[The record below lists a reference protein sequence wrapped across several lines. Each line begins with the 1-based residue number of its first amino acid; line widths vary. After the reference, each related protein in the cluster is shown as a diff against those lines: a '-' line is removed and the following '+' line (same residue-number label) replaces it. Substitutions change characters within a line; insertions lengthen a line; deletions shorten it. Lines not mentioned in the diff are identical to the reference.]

1 MDWGAVA
8 GSVVTGLFN
17 KRAADKQMRFQG
29 DQSRTQ
35 YQRAVADMKAAGLN
49 PMLSAKL
56 GGNQAM
62 GGASA
67 TMPDLGQTV
76 TSSKQ
81 ATTQRKLV
89 DAQVEHIEAQAD
101 QSRANASLART
112 QASNIVSQQQ
122 AGLPAAQAESAL
134 ASAASSRQNVQKMIQ
149 EIKASQQNVMIQALS
164 IPEQQAMANVFTVM
178 GGDAGRAIAFLQQLK
193 KGGAGVDLIIQTLG
207 LKSLLGKIKFGKGQ

>member
-1 MDWGAVA
+1 MWGSIV
-8 GSVVTGLFN
+8 GSVATGLFN
-17 KRAADKQMRFQG
+17 KRAADKQMRFQ
-29 DQSRTQ
+29 DEQSRTQ

-76 TSSKQ
+76 TSAKQ

-89 DAQVEHIEAQAD
+89 NAQVEHIEAQAD
-101 QSRANASLART
+101 QSRANAALART

-122 AGLPAAQAESAL
+122 AGLPAAQAESAF
-134 ASAASSRQNVQKMIQ
+134 ASAESSRQSVQKMIQ
-149 EIKASQQNVMIQALS
+149 EIKASEQNVMIQALS
-164 IPEQQAMANVFTVM
+164 IPEQQAMANVFTAM
-178 GGDAGRAIAFLQQLK
+178 GGDAGRAIAFLQHLK
-193 KGGAGVDLIIQTLG
+193 KGGAGLDLIIQTMG
-207 LKSLLGKIKFGKGQ
+207 LKSLLSKIKFGKGQ